1 LLPIHAQVVDV
12 LEQSAVKK
20 AKILIVDE
28 DERDLAILGEHLEAD
43 GYAQCRATSEPSQ
56 ALGLCSQVP
65 PDLAVIDV
73 SSRNGAAFDVVRL
86 LWPMLAGRGVPI
98 LALVSDDSPAAKRE
112 ARTEGA
118 SDLVVKPVDAT
129 ELLMRVENL
138 LEVRYSRLEARKRSL
153 MLEREIEER
162 TRELHE
168 ARLDALRRLARAVEY
183 RDDEAGQHA
192 QRIGRISASL
202 AQAFGLAEAQ
212 VELIRNAA
220 PLHDVGKVGIPDGVL
235 LKRGPLTAEQSA
247 EMEHHVEIGRT
258 LLSGSDSPLLQ
269 MAEQIAGTHHEWWD
283 GSGYPA
289 GLRGEEIPI
298 VGRIVAIADA
308 FDALTTRRPYK
319 DARTPVAALEE
330 IQSLAGR
337 QFDPALVKA
346 FERLELFG

>member
-1 LLPIHAQVVDV
+1 M
-12 LEQSAVKK
+12 LEQTAVKR

-28 DERDLAILGEHLEAD
+28 DETDLAAIEGHLEAD
-43 GYAQCRATSEPSQ
+43 GFVQCRATSDTSQ

-65 PDLAVIDV
+65 PDLVVIDV
-73 SSRNGAAFDVVRL
+73 PSRSGGEFDVVRL
-86 LWPMLAGRGVPI
+86 LRPMLTGRGVPI
-98 LALVSDDSPAAKRE
+98 LALVSDDSPEAKRE
-112 ARTEGA
+112 ARVEGA
-118 SDLVVKPVDAT
+118 SDLVVKPIDRT

-153 MLEREIEER
+153 LLEREIEER
-162 TRELHE
+162 TQELHQ

-183 RDDEAGQHA
+183 RDDEGGQHA
-192 QRIGRISASL
+192 QRIGRVSATL
-202 AQAFGLAEAQ
+202 AQAFGLAAAQ

-220 PLHDVGKVGIPDGVL
+220 PLHDVGKVGIPDRVL
-235 LKRGPLTAEQSA
+235 LKRGPLSPEEST
-247 EMEHHVEIGRT
+247 EMEVHVEIGRV

-298 VGRIVAIADA
+298 VGRIVAVADA
-308 FDALTTRRPYK
+308 FDALTTGRPYQ
-319 DARTPVAALEE
+319 DARTPQAALHE
-330 IQSLAGR
+330 IQALAGH